1 MKSILK
7 SLILIILFFTLFS
20 GMNVVCTFASDIPDT
35 SAISNDNIDIVVL
48 SETKENI
55 DILCNSHKHNGE
67 KISILPFDHIV
78 SYSDNYCITRWTSYW
93 NLAVIPK
100 DCTVYNALGRG
111 YDFQCKSADGQ
122 IVPVTN
128 YRYNMYAE
136 NPEWVLY
143 DTRNN
148 VPGNADE
155 NYYWHCV
162 VYNNDGTVFVNG
174 IGEYDSDITEED
186 EAALGFSNGDGTME
200 NPFIISNKEELLF
213 FQKSVNNGNNYL
225 GQHIALSAD
234 ISFNSVSDN
243 NSWYEQQTP
252 KSKWDGI
259 TGFAG
264 TFDGQGHTISGIYMK
279 SEEDNTGFFN
289 AFNNLNKVKISN
301 LNLKDAYISGTNS
314 VGGIV
319 GFADY
324 VQIENCSVSG
334 KVIGS
339 GDYVGGIVGF
349 SGSPGHRG
357 TLVQGSTNYATV
369 QGMNDVGGIIG
380 HSYIGNAVGAYNP
393 DNYGGREMIVLNV
406 CKNKGDI
413 IATGYHVG
421 GIAGYL
427 NRSMNC
433 GGLDIDNVSNSGSV
447 TGSNDVGGIIGCIVS
462 WVGSLGATTMDCSS
476 NIGSITGNTNVG
488 GIIGYSNWVG
498 GTATQC
504 KNIYNVGTISGY
516 DSNIGGIIGYGT
528 KGNRFECIFNAG
540 KVKNSNGGTL
550 VGCSRGVE
558 FVNSYYMNDE
568 ENPVSSNGAKLLSKE
583 EFKREKSFLGFD
595 FINIWYMDKLYPVLR
610 CQNNMSSGNNEQYKE
625 IDINELP
632 HLSEDDAILFLKF
645 IYNKSNLEK
654 TDIQDTRFLDL
665 LTGKYDSFSSKEE
678 LRRYIW
684 AFSTFTRANINAQ
697 VKKSNYISQYCS
709 AELYGYLMNQLSSEN
724 VANEIVSSA
733 LDDFSKLI
741 NHEINSMLRAG
752 NYSLV
757 ANEVCKS
764 VITALKLANI
774 QSYVDETIA
783 VIQSAYWTLNQ
794 EINARAAYFNAY
806 LILRQKYYATDDPMF
821 LSDLNNAIFSINE
834 DNGFSQTLWIIG
846 KEPWTNHTEVI
857 NRWAEY
863 LFKLELCAFEK
874 EISEGPTLGI
884 TDSGQCGS
892 SLRWI
897 MYEDGTLSIVGIGA
911 MDNYSELA
919 PWALYGQ
926 SINVIDIQDGVI
938 SIGNNAFLNQ
948 MTNIREI
955 IIPKTVNVVGQSAFA
970 GIKCQCDIKYEGLL
984 SDWHS
989 ISILQGNDPLIKLY
1003 DSDGDYIPDDWER
1016 NGVDYDGDGIID
1028 LPLNKMGADPSIKD
1042 IFVEVDWMEKPAVTI
1057 GPFTIAEEIS
1067 FGPTETQ
1074 LKLVFDAFKR
1084 NNINLHL
1091 DAGPDS
1097 YDFVTGEKWGT
1108 NGKGNKIDYEEV
1120 FTYPSTFFQDGYLNL
1135 EIQEE
1140 FGRYP
1145 SNLCKGLTIS
1155 TEDTIFKYCIFGNYY
1170 KSRGDNTRE
1179 KSTGIA
1185 YVGSMRAPYIFIA
1198 NTEGLRKGDT
1208 KGANISV
1215 AGTFMHELGH
1225 SLGLQHGGYDKVNYK
1240 PNYLSVM
1247 NYSFQNIGVIGDY
1260 PINYSGV
1267 KLPTLNTQA
1276 LCEKYGIDNYDS
1288 GIRYLS
1294 NNEGTII
1301 FLTKNNR
1308 KVIEN
1313 VSGKPIDFNFN
1324 GIIDEGIVCIPTV
1337 DNDNTSVLLE
1347 GYNDWENIPYY
1358 RVNNHYY
1365 NKGNVLETSSE
1376 ELPAEQNLQE
1386 ALARNVYSF
1395 DNSGYF
1401 TFVGPFTL
1409 ISNVCGQSIF
1419 FDITNCN
1426 NHMND
1431 YKLIIESSDDNF
1443 ILSNS
1448 YEYEVEGSITELTSR
1463 RIEIPVRDNLQDGVH
1478 KIVARLYCGGKELG
1492 NREIKVQVYSPNED
1506 EIKQLLSDNNK
1517 GLFKQ
1522 EIWSQYNKLF
1532 LKSYEPPTKTVYFA
1546 LSGDLSGKSNSNVP
1560 ILNVVNGNEVK
1571 NITLAFV
1578 RKNEKEK
1585 ELPKKK
1591 TNNITNN
1598 DNQQDIISNI
1608 AEAKIIVDN
1617 KRDGKVIPE
1626 PTDEEKIKNDVELK
1640 EETTA
1645 SNNKTVYIF
1654 VGLSLVLLASG
1665 VVIRVYKRKS

>member
-1 MKSILK
+1 MKNILKVLNIIILCVVLVSVKNEVCISASEIQDISIL
-7 SLILIILFFTLFS
+7 SDNSIEATTL
-20 GMNVVCTFASDIPDT
+20 SD
-35 SAISNDNIDIVVL
+35 A
-48 SETKENI
+48 KENI
-55 DILCNSHKHNGE
+55 DIVCNSYKHNGE
-67 KISILPFDHIV
+67 TISILPFDHIV
-78 SYSDNYCITRWTSYW
+78 SYSDNYCITRWTYYW

-100 DCTVYNALGRG
+100 GCTVYNALDRG
-111 YDFQCKSADGQ
+111 YDFQCKNAEGQ

-128 YRYNMYAE
+128 YRYNMSAE
-136 NPEWVLY
+136 NPEWFLY

-162 VYNNDGTVFVNG
+162 VYNNDGTVFING
-174 IGEYDSDITEED
+174 IEESDSGKTEDI
-186 EAALGFSNGDGTME
+186 ALGFSRGDGTIE
-200 NPFIISNKEELLF
+200 NPFIISNKEELLY
-213 FQKSVNNGNNYL
+213 FQQSVKNGTNYS
-225 GQHIALSAD
+225 GQYIALLAD
-234 ISFNSVSDN
+234 INFNSVSDFD
-243 NSWYEQQTP
+243 SWSDQQAP
-252 KSKWDGI
+252 KSKWEGI

-264 TFDGQGHTISGIYMK
+264 TFDGRGHTISGIYIK
-279 SEEDNTGFFN
+279 RSEDNTGFFN
-289 AFNNLNKVKISN
+289 AFNNLSKVVVRN
-301 LNLKDAYISGTNS
+301 LNLKDVYISGTNN

-339 GDYVGGIVGF
+339 GDHVGGIIGY

-369 QGMNDVGGIIG
+369 KGNSDVGGVVG
-380 HSYIGNAVGAYNP
+380 HTFIGNAVGAYNP
-393 DNYGGREMIVLNV
+393 DNYGGREMIVLNS
-406 CKNKGDI
+406 CKNKGNI
-413 IATGYHVG
+413 IGTGYHVG

-433 GGLDIDNVSNSGSV
+433 GGLDIDNVGNSGNV
-447 TGSNDVGGIIGCIVS
+447 TGSNDVGGVIGCIVS
-462 WVGSLGATTMDCSS
+462 WVGSLGATTLDCGS
-476 NIGSITGNTNVG
+476 NIGNISGNTNVG
-488 GIIGYSNWVG
+488 GIIGYSNWIG

-504 KNIYNVGTISGY
+504 NNVYNAGTISGN
-516 DSNIGGIIGYGT
+516 DSTIGGIIGYSS
-528 KGNRFECIFNAG
+528 KGNKFVCVFNAG
-540 KVKNSNGGTL
+540 KVKNANGGTL
-550 VGCSRGVE
+550 VGYSRGAE
-558 FVNSYYMNDE
+558 FYNSYYMIDE
-568 ENPVSSNGAKLLSKE
+568 ENPVSSNGATLLSKE
-583 EFKREKSFLGFD
+583 EFRREKSFSGFD

-610 CQNNMSSGNNEQYKE
+610 CQNNMSGGNNEQYKE

-645 IYNKSNLEK
+645 IYNKSNLENTELK
-654 TDIQDTRFLDL
+654 DTRFLDL
-665 LTGKYDSFSSKEE
+665 LTGKFDSFSSEEE

-684 AFSTFTRANINAQ
+684 SFSTFARANINAQ
-697 VKKSNYISQYCS
+697 VKQSTYISQYCTD
-709 AELYGYLMNQLSSEN
+709 ELYGYLMNHLSSEN
-724 VANEIVSSA
+724 VASDIITGA
-733 LDDFSKLI
+733 LEVFSKEI
-741 NHEINSMLRAG
+741 NQEINSMLKVG
-752 NYSLV
+752 YSSI
-757 ANEVCKS
+757 AADEMCKS
-764 VITALKLANI
+764 IISALKLANV
-774 QSYVDETIA
+774 QSYIDETIA
-783 VIQSAYWTLNQ
+783 VIQSIFLALNQ
-794 EINARAAYFNAY
+794 DNNARAAYFNAY
-806 LILRQKYYATDDPMF
+806 LILRQKYNATDDPMF
-821 LSDLNNAIFSINE
+821 LSELNIALYSINV
-834 DNGFSQTLWIIG
+834 DNEFSQTLWIIG

-863 LFKLELCAFEK
+863 LFKLKLCAFEK
-874 EISEGPTLGI
+874 EISEGPTSGI

-897 MYEDGTLSIVGIGA
+897 MYEDGTLSIVGTGA

-926 SINVIDIQDGVI
+926 SINVIDIQDGVT

-955 IIPKTVNVVGQSAFA
+955 KIPKTVNVVGQSAFA

-1108 NGKGNKIDYEEV
+1108 NGKGKKIDYEEV
-1120 FTYPSTFFQDGYLNL
+1120 FTYPSTFFKDGYLNP

-1155 TEDTIFKYCIFGNYY
+1155 TEDTIFKYCIFGNYF
-1170 KSRGDNTRE
+1170 KSRGENTRE
-1179 KSTGIA
+1179 KSTGLA
-1185 YVGSMRAPYIFIA
+1185 YVGSMKAPYIFIA

-1225 SLGLQHGGYDKVNYK
+1225 SLGLQHGGSDKVNYK

-1260 PINYSGV
+1260 PIDYSGV

-1324 GIIDEGIVCIPTV
+1324 GIIDEGIVSIPTV
-1337 DNDNTSVLLE
+1337 DSDNPSVLLE

-1365 NKGNVLETSSE
+1365 NKGNVLVTSSE

-1401 TFVGPFTL
+1401 TFAGPFTL
-1409 ISNVCGQSIF
+1409 LSNVCGQSIF

-1448 YEYEVEGSITELTSR
+1448 YEYEVEGSITDLTSR
-1463 RIEIPVRDNLQDGVH
+1463 RVEIPVRDNLQDGVH
-1478 KIVARLYCGGKELG
+1478 KIVARLYCGGEELG
-1492 NREIKVQVYSPNED
+1492 NREIKVQVYSPNEN

-1522 EIWSQYNKLF
+1522 EIWSQYNKL
-1532 LKSYEPPTKTVYFA
+1532 LSKTDEQTSKTVSFV
-1546 LSGDLSGKSNSNVP
+1546 LTGDLSGKSNGNSP
-1560 ILNVVNGNEVK
+1560 ILNNVNGNEAK
-1571 NITLAFV
+1571 DITPIFV
-1578 RKNEKEK
+1578 SKIENQK

-1591 TNNITNN
+1591 TNYIENTDI
-1598 DNQQDIISNI
+1598 QQDIIPII
-1608 AEAKIIVDN
+1608 AEDRIIVDN
-1617 KRDGKVIPE
+1617 KLDDKVKPE
-1626 PTDEEKIKNDVELK
+1626 VGDEEIIENDVKLQEK
-1640 EETTA
+1640 TTS
-1645 SNNKTVYIF
+1645 SNNKTVFIL
-1654 VGLSLVLLASG
+1654 VGLAVVALSSG
-1665 VVIRVYKRKS
+1665 IVIGVRKRKS